1 VRVDVD
7 GWYGGWEK
15 ADIRVVSRKST
26 RRPCCRIG
34 VFGNGAEMMDTWV
47 VGGGVGRWN
56 DNHLFDPVASRRRGG
71 GGGDECR

>member
-1 VRVDVD
+1 MRVDVI

-47 VGGGVGRWN
+47 VGGGSGGGMTIIYSTRLLVG
-56 DNHLFDPVASRRRGG
+56 RRGG
-71 GGGDECR
+71 GGGD